1 MPSGIRVSGRGS
13 RPYRKYR
20 PLPALILITLLG
32 GFSLFVWFKALHDD
46 ADIDAAVRCDPPAAP
61 PAGVTYTSA
70 GHGALNDV
78 NPIPPDRVA
87 FRVLNASQAR
97 GQAAIITEELRQ
109 LGFSQAGKPADDPAY
124 ENRSANCRG
133 QIRYGDNGAPAARTL
148 SLLDGC
154 IELIKDNRKDASVDL
169 AIGTQFGSVLP
180 QREAMQILDELAA
193 WSEERRGQGSGE
205 LAAGDSG
212 PEIEPTLLQA
222 ARSTSC

>member
-1 MPSGIRVSGRGS
+1 MPSGIRVSGRSG

-32 GFSLFVWFKALHDD
+32 GFSLFVWFKALHDE
-46 ADIDAAVRCDPPAAP
+46 ADIDAAVRCDPPASP
-61 PAGVTYTSA
+61 PAGVTYTAA
-70 GHGALNDV
+70 GHDALDDV
-78 NPIPPDRVA
+78 NPIPPDKVA

-109 LGFSQAGKPADDPAY
+109 LGFTQAGKPTDDAAYADRA
-124 ENRSANCRG
+124 ANCRG

-154 IELIKDNRKDASVDL
+154 VELIKDNRKDASVDL
-169 AIGTQFGSVLP
+169 AIGTQFGSVMP
-180 QREAMQILDELAA
+180 RPEAQQILDELAT
-193 WSEERRGQGSGE
+193 WSEEHRGQGGGE

-212 PEIEPTLLQA
+212 PEIEPSLLQA
-222 ARSTSC
+222 ARPSSC